1 MSLRQFLASNLLLC
15 IINIKFFFLSHLC
28 CCPPLCT
35 SGGQCERVQCLD
47 QFLLV
52 LIGRELRCTHVSI
65 IFPVELIWRS
75 AGRGK
80 KEKKKGQTCD
90 DRDARFMFKNPAV
103 GVQGYEVTRS
113 HPVRSPASYGS
124 MRVCFAVPSLLS
136 SLSLAFLLLPPAES
150 LIVNQQQQSP
160 SPPATFH
167 ILFSPWFIFR
177 FLLPPT
183 FPTRGC
189 IWLQFEPQTRMWSAA
204 LWRGYSGKIARCS
217 AVVLLRKSWCWVESS
232 DGVNVEFLPCRWER
246 LQFVGH
252 VCVESRGP
260 EVKPSLTPLP
270 PYLLPQ
276 PLC

>member
-35 SGGQCERVQCLD
+35 SGGQCERVRCLD

-52 LIGRELRCTHVSI
+52 LIGRELRCTHVSV

-75 AGRGK
+75 AGHGK

-90 DRDARFMFKNPAV
+90 DREARFMFKNPAV
-103 GVQGYEVTRS
+103 GVQGYEVTLS

-160 SPPATFH
+160 SPPATVTSSSH
-167 ILFSPWFIFR
+167 HDLYSAFSSLQLSPLAAASDFSLSHR
-177 FLLPPT
+177 P
-183 FPTRGC
+183 GC
-189 IWLQFEPQTRMWSAA
+189 DLQPCDAGIQEKSRD
-204 LWRGYSGKIARCS
+204 ARQ
-217 AVVLLRKSWCWVESS
+217 WCYWGRADVE
-232 DGVNVEFLPCRWER
+232 
-246 LQFVGH
+246 
-252 VCVESRGP
+252 
-260 EVKPSLTPLP
+260 
-270 PYLLPQ
+270 
-276 PLC
+276 